1 MSGGAFSILGVD
13 VLWVWYA
20 GQQRMMMLV
29 LFCYSRC
36 VCGVEVCR
44 RVCMPGVVESGEVD
58 MGEEM
63 VLGFRLFLSLFFFKK
78 N

>member
-1 MSGGAFSILGVD
+1 
-13 VLWVWYA
+13 
-20 GQQRMMMLV
+20 MMLV

-78 N
+78 KLKNKQITIVLLAIFSYRF

>member
-1 MSGGAFSILGVD
+1 
-13 VLWVWYA
+13 
-20 GQQRMMMLV
+20 MLV

-78 N
+78 KLKNKQITIVLLAIFSYRF